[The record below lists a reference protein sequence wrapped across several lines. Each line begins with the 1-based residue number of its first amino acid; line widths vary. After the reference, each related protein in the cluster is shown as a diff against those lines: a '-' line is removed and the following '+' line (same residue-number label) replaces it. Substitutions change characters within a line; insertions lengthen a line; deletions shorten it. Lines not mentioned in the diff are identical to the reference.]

1 MVDVGTTVMEFCN
14 RRERLGSTLKTARK
28 SGNVQPRSRAG
39 SADGKLLRGNIRG
52 QWRDS
57 D

>member
-14 RRERLGSTLKTARK
+14 RRERLGSTLNTARK

-52 QWRDS
+52 Q
-57 D
+57 